1 MDEHHYA
8 EIDATLLY
16 IEEAR
21 GRAERAIVELRRN
34 GADSHL
40 IEALE
45 STMERLSDT
54 ARGLRQGTYFAVP
67 SAQSSL

>member
-1 MDEHHYA
+1 MGEHHYA

-21 GRAERAIVELRRN
+21 ARAERAIADLKRN

-45 STMERLSDT
+45 DAMDRLSDT
-54 ARGLRQGTYFAVP
+54 GRGLRQGTYFAVP